1 MVDRGTFAE
10 GDYFI
15 AAYSKEGKLVPVQGK
30 LSFRSD
36 GQSVGVSYVTPA
48 SVPNSRES
56 YVTLQG
62 RGFSKVVS
70 IQLSN
75 SLVIKNAS
83 FRAVDDAVAIVKIP
97 AGIPPGEYAM
107 NVMDVKGISSPRNAV
122 IRITP

>member
-1 MVDRGTFAE
+1 M
-10 GDYFI
+10 
-15 AAYSKEGKLVPVQGK
+15 
-30 LSFRSD
+30 
-36 GQSVGVSYVTPA
+36 GVSYVTPA